1 MSIKV
6 SPSILAA
13 DFGNIERECNL
24 IDKSG
29 ADWFHLDVMDG
40 IFVPNISFGIPVVKA
55 IRKMTSKPLDV
66 HLMITEPERY
76 IEKFIEIGSDIIS
89 FHIEATNK
97 LEENISLIKSK
108 NVKVGIAI
116 NPDTPIDSLIDII
129 NKIDLVC
136 LMGVF
141 PGFAGQK
148 FIKNTFD
155 RLKELKKLIIDNNSK
170 ALIEVDGGVKADN
183 YMELRSLGADI
194 LVAGSYIFNSKDY
207 KEVIKNVRENSINYI

>member
-13 DFGNIERECNL
+13 DFGNIERECDL
-24 IDKSG
+24 IDKSD

-40 IFVPNISFGIPVVKA
+40 IFVPNISFGMPIVKA

-66 HLMITEPERY
+66 HLMITQPERY
-76 IEKFIEIGSDIIS
+76 IEKFIDIGSDIIS

-97 LEENISLIKSK
+97 MEENISIIKSK

-116 NPDTPIDSLIDII
+116 NPDTPIGDLKDII
-129 NKIDLVC
+129 SKIDLVC
-136 LMGVF
+136 LMGVH

-148 FIKNTFD
+148 FIENTFD
-155 RLKELKKLIIDNNSK
+155 RLKQLKALIKDSNSK
-170 ALIEVDGGVKADN
+170 ALIEVDGGVNENN
-183 YMELRSLGADI
+183 YMDLKSLGADV
-194 LVAGSYIFNSKDY
+194 LVAGSYIFNSEDY
-207 KEVIKNVRENSINYI
+207 DVVIKKLKE

>member
-6 SPSILAA
+6 SPSILDA

-24 IDKSG
+24 IDKSD
-29 ADWFHLDVMDG
+29 ADWLHLDVMDG
-40 IFVPNISFGIPVVKA
+40 IFVPNISFGMPVVKA

-76 IEKFIEIGSDIIS
+76 IEKFIDLGSDIIS

-108 NVKVGIAI
+108 NIKAGIAI
-116 NPDTPIDSLIDII
+116 NPDTPISELKDII
-129 NKIDLVC
+129 SKIDLVC
-136 LMGVF
+136 LMGVH

-148 FIKNTFD
+148 FIDKTLG
-155 RLKELKKLIIDNNSK
+155 RLKELKDLIGSSNSK
-170 ALIEVDGGVKADN
+170 TLIEVDGGVKADN
-183 YMELRSLGADI
+183 YMELRSLGADV
-194 LVAGSYIFNSKDY
+194 LVAGSYIFNAEDY
-207 KEVIKNVRENSINYI
+207 NKVIRKLKE